1 MYRFRKENWAKKV
14 DSSFPKHWSKSNQE
28 YGFFMEQPRH
38 LSETQYYETHSDLI
52 KRSPYTPAAI
62 PRAHMSVIDTVPN
75 QRMRKRRQRVGVDYD
90 YDDKHDMWDVLKHR
104 ENPRAPHKILTRSP
118 MRLPPLGR
126 SKTRIWDTE
135 PTPRLN
141 TQWFRTAAPETAAT
155 RSQTPEYGYDY
166 SRYPPGAADR
176 SGAISRQRPSRVN
189 TPAFNRETTM
199 GLRLRT
205 VGPREDH
212 GIAAAGGVRP
222 SRGGGG
228 RGTAV
233 PSEISYRGQDLTV
246 ERDPTGFFRPPRSS
260 FEDQSNASTAGGR
273 PKSRY
278 GCSRPRTGKGRR
290 ETINERF
297 FRFNFHPQ
305 WKPALRSWSQYFREL
320 SCLIYNWNFLV
331 SLNSSNRTP
340 TWPNT
345 VEQS

>member
-1 MYRFRKENWAKKV
+1 MYRFRKENWARKV
-14 DSSFPKHWSKSNQE
+14 DSSFPKHWSKTNQE

-52 KRSPYTPAAI
+52 KRSPYTPTAI
-62 PRAHMSVIDTVPN
+62 PRAHMSVIDTVPS

-90 YDDKHDMWDVLKHR
+90 FDDKHDMWDVLKHR

-126 SKTRIWDTE
+126 SKTRIWDTD

-141 TQWFRTAAPETAAT
+141 TQWFRAAAAPETTAAT
-155 RSQTPEYGYDY
+155 RRSHTPESGYNY
-166 SRYPPGAADR
+166 SRYPPAAADR
-176 SGAISRQRPSRVN
+176 SAAISRQLPSRVN

-199 GLRLRT
+199 GFRLRT

-212 GIAAAGGVRP
+212 GIAAAAAAGVRP
-222 SRGGGG
+222 PTRGSRGGRG
-228 RGTAV
+228 GTAA
-233 PSEISYRGQDLTV
+233 PSEISYRGDRDLTL
-246 ERDPTGFFRPPRSS
+246 ERDPTGFFRYPHSP
-260 FEDQSNASTAGGR
+260 FDDQSTNASTTGGR

-278 GCSRPRTGKGRR
+278 GGSRPRTGKGRR

-305 WKPALRSWSQYFREL
+305 WKPALRS
-320 SCLIYNWNFLV
+320 
-331 SLNSSNRTP
+331 
-340 TWPNT
+340 
-345 VEQS
+345 